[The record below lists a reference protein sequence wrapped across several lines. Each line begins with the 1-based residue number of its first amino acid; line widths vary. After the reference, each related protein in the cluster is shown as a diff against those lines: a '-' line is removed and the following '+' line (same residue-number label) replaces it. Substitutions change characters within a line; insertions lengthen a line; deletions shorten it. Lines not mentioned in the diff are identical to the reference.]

1 MENEDYSP
9 RVVFDAQDLT
19 DFEKTF
25 LITAI
30 RLHGAN
36 IGRAIEYLKAN
47 SGMIFSDEQ
56 MFRDIFRQAHG
67 ATPRSYYSK
76 HFARKFPIPP
86 TEERSDIPVCYKPTR
101 VSRKKPVLH

>member
-1 MENEDYSP
+1 MGNDDYSS
-9 RVVFDAQDLT
+9 RAVLNAQDLT

-47 SGMIFSDEQ
+47 SRMIFSDEQ
-56 MFRDIFRQAHG
+56 MFRDIFRQAYG
-67 ATPRSYYSK
+67 MTPRSYYSK
-76 HFARKFPIPP
+76 HFARKFPIPL
-86 TEERSDIPVCYKPTR
+86 TEEHADMPVCYKPTR
-101 VSRKKPVLH
+101 VSRKKPVPH